1 MIKRESNWKLLN
13 TVLVIY
19 VVYAVVR
26 MICYGQGTLHSIVFD
41 LGRIVLLLILLW
53 WVNSRRK
60 RKLGFWGIRNA
71 DEV

>member
-1 MIKRESNWKLLN
+1 MIKRESNWRLLN

-26 MICYGQGTLHSIVFD
+26 MICYGQGTLQSIVFD
-41 LGRIVLLLILLW
+41 LGRIVLLLIFLW

-60 RKLGFWGIRNA
+60 RKLGFKG
-71 DEV
+71 